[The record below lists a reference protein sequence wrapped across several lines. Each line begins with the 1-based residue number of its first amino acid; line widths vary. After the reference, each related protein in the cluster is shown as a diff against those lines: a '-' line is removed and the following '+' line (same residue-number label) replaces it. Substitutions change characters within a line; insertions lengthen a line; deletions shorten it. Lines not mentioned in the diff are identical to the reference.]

1 MYKKCNLSCNKYTT
15 IFGCLGRGGGDTNVE
30 TSFVFAKECICL
42 RYIFS
47 RKNQAFCTTMNH
59 REMEKLEYK
68 ISLFSPSSAEEYR
81 THSDVPY
88 ISFTVTFFF
97 KSMNI

>member
-15 IFGCLGRGGGDTNVE
+15 IFGCWGGDTNVE

-59 REMEKLEYK
+59 REMEKLERK

-81 THSDVPY
+81 TPIDVPY
-88 ISFTVTFFF
+88 ISFTVSFF
-97 KSMNI
+97 